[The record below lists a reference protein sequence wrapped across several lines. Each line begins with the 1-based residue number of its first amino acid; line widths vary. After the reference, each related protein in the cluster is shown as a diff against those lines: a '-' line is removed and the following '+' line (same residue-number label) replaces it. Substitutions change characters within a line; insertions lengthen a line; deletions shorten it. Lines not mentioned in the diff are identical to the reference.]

1 MLKVKLAT
9 VHRKPQGFEWFA
21 LSIIRN
27 LRFKYHIDEKIGG
40 AEIEQSSNGINYM
53 YLRTFNW
60 LKYFFSLLVLECT
73 LTMTRLIIF
82 M

>member
-1 MLKVKLAT
+1 MLKVKLVT
-9 VHRKPQGFEWFA
+9 VHKKPQGFEWFA

-27 LRFKYHIDEKIGG
+27 LRFKYHIVEKIGG

-60 LKYFFSLLVLECT
+60 LKYFFPY
-73 LTMTRLIIF
+73 
-82 M
+82 